1 MNRQIKE
8 ISKQLENAGIDT
20 DNIDRK
26 HIKKIIN
33 FIKNLDV
40 KDKNQLSTEK
50 LQEIVENITNSMLNS
65 NTQTKKCKKIGR
77 NEKCPCN
84 SGLKYKK
91 CCETV

>member
-8 ISKQLENAGIDT
+8 ISKQLENSGIDT

-40 KDKNQLSTEK
+40 KDKNQLTTDK
-50 LQEIVENITNSMLNS
+50 LQEIVENITKSMIKR
-65 NTQTKKCKKIGR
+65 NTETKKGKKIGR

-84 SGLKYKK
+84 RDLKYKK
-91 CCETV
+91 CCEKV

>member
-8 ISKQLENAGIDT
+8 ISKQLENYGIDT

-40 KDKNQLSTEK
+40 KDKNQLTTEK
-50 LQEIVENITNSMLNS
+50 LQEIVENITNSMLNN
-65 NTQTKKCKKIGR
+65 NTENKKSKKIGR
-77 NEKCPCN
+77 NEKFPCN

-91 CCETV
+91 CC